1 LGFVPGKR
9 ALDAGCGEGYGA
21 DLLAQKARPIIAID
35 SDKKAIQQARQRYQK
50 PNLIFQKKDV
60 AEC

>member
-1 LGFVPGKR
+1 LEFVPGKR
-9 ALDAGCGEGYGA
+9 VLDAGCGEGYGA
-21 DLLAQKARPIIAID
+21 DLLVQK
-35 SDKKAIQQARQRYQK
+35 ARQRYQK